1 MDKDIFL
8 GGIIMKFLV
17 ISECFLVRNS
27 LAHLF
32 KNVFDEGEIKSL
44 SDLKEITKED
54 IISSE
59 LLFLDSSSQ
68 QVNVVKAVKDIKSL
82 KDIKIIILD
91 IKKDKRLLLDLI
103 KIRVDGYVLD
113 ICDEDDFKY
122 IINKVMRGGKFFDAD
137 LLENYTPINEIK
149 YSHLTRKEESVMEFI
164 SKGLSNKSI
173 AKELNV
179 TEYTIKKHVS
189 NILYKLN
196 LKNRQDI
203 ILYTIE

>member
-1 MDKDIFL
+1 
-8 GGIIMKFLV
+8 MKFLLV
-17 ISECFLVRNS
+17 SECFLVRNS

-54 IISSE
+54 IVSSE

-91 IKKDKRLLLDLI
+91 IKKDKSLFLDLI
-103 KIRVDGYVLD
+103 KFGIDGYVLD

-122 IINKVMRGGKFFDAD
+122 IINKVMRGKKFFGAD

-149 YSHLTRKEESVMEFI
+149 YSHLTRKEESIMEFI

-179 TEYTIKKHVS
+179 TEYTIKKHVTS
-189 NILYKLN
+189 ILYKLN

>member
-1 MDKDIFL
+1 
-8 GGIIMKFLV
+8 MKFLV

-27 LAHLF
+27 LAYLF
-32 KNVFDEGEIKSL
+32 ENLFDEVEVKSL
-44 SDLKEITKED
+44 ADLNEISKED
-54 IISSE
+54 ILSSE
-59 LLFLDSSSQ
+59 LLFLYLNNQ
-68 QVNVVKAVKDIKSL
+68 KNNVVKIIKNIKCL

-91 IKKDKRLLLDLI
+91 IKKDKGFLLDLI
-103 KIRVDGYVLD
+103 KIGIDAYVLD
-113 ICDEDDFKY
+113 ICDEEDFKY
-122 IINKVMRGGKFFDAD
+122 IINKVMSGGKFFDAD